1 MRISDWSSDVCSSD
15 LKLELARGLSCKALE
30 LADEVGLVVKGVAHK
45 VLPVDTLTGKA
56 GSDSERAVL
65 ACEQLRRR
73 TIDAVGQPLDLA
85 PGKPGFGD
93 QERKSVGLGKSVDVR
108 VAPGGRRHIKKKK
121 TNKKKKKKRTS
132 K

>member
-56 GSDSERAVL
+56 GSDSERGVL
-65 ACEQLRRR
+65 ACEQPRRH
-73 TIDAVGQPLDLA
+73 TLDAGGQTLDLA
-85 PGKPGFGD
+85 SGQTGLGD
-93 QERKSVGLGKSVDVR
+93 Q
-108 VAPGGRRHIKKKK
+108 HIDL
-121 TNKKKKKKRTS
+121 R
-132 K
+132 